1 MRYVIF
7 VIDSSSGSVDSGELA
22 AIDAFNDELRAGGH
36 WILAVGIA
44 GPARATPIDDRAGR
58 GSVAAGS
65 LFPGPDVYSGLWLLE
80 APSDDVARD
89 LARTGS
95 RACDRRVEI
104 RPLLG

>member
-7 VIDSSSGSVDSGELA
+7 VIDSSSGSVDSGEIA

-44 GPARATPIDDRAGR
+44 GPARSTLIDDRAGR

-65 LFPGPDVYSGLWLLE
+65 LFTGPDFYSGFWLIE
-80 APSDDVARD
+80 APSDDVARE
-89 LARTGS
+89 LARKGS